1 MNRLRGTWRALRTIR
16 VRLTLWYVGLLA
28 VILLGFSTFLHLNL
42 SRNLYEELDR
52 SLVSYARQLVGNLEL
67 VAGSPRFG
75 DEVELLP
82 PGTVAVLYDRSGRQL
97 IANAARQPLLAVVEG
112 LVQATR
118 EEQRFNTVRLS
129 DGPDWRVL
137 TVPVVRGDRVIA
149 VIQVARSTQEIVA
162 ALGQLVTQIAVAVP
176 LTLVLAIAGG
186 LFLAG
191 RALGPIDRMTRAADQ
206 MNAEDLSRRIEV
218 PSSHDEVGRLAAT
231 FDRMLDRLEAAFQR
245 QRQFTADASHELRTP
260 LAVLAGQMDVLLAQ
274 DRTEQEYREGVASM
288 RQTAS
293 RMSQLLSDLLTLARA
308 DAGEAL
314 LVREPLDLGVLA
326 SEVAATLA
334 PLAEA
339 RRLDLRCEVDNGPV
353 VEGDQ
358 TRLTQL
364 LVNLVDNGLKYT
376 PPGGVVRISVGRE
389 DGYGVIRV
397 ADNGAGIAPEHLSR
411 LFERFYRAD
420 KSRSRAEGGTGL
432 GLAISRWIAEVHGG
446 TIEVESTPSRGSTF
460 SVRLPLKERQ
470 ESEPTRDGTRAGR

>member
-1 MNRLRGTWRALRTIR
+1 MNRLRRTWRALRTIR

-28 VILLGFSTFLHLNL
+28 VILLGFSTFLFFNL
-42 SRNLYEELDR
+42 SRNLYDELDR

-97 IANAARQPLLAVVEG
+97 IANAPRQPVLAVVEG

-118 EEQRFNTVRLS
+118 EEQRFNTVRVS

-137 TVPVVRGDRVIA
+137 TVPVVRGERMVA
-149 VIQVARSTQEIVA
+149 VIQVARSTQEIVT
-162 ALGQLVTQIAVAVP
+162 ALGQLVTLMAVAVP
-176 LTLVLAIAGG
+176 LTLVLAISGG

-191 RALGPIDRMTRAADQ
+191 RALGPIDRVTRAADQ
-206 MNAEDLSRRIEV
+206 MSAEDLSRRIEI
-218 PSSHDEVGRLAAT
+218 PPSHDEVGRLAAT

-260 LAVLAGQMDVLLAQ
+260 LTVLAGQMDVLLGQ
-274 DRTEQEYREGVASM
+274 DRTGQEYRDGLASM
-288 RQTAS
+288 RRTAS
-293 RMSQLLSDLLTLARA
+293 RMSQLLSDLLILARA
-308 DAGEAL
+308 DAGEAP
-314 LVREPLDLGVLA
+314 LVREALDLSVLA
-326 SEVAATLA
+326 SEVAATLL
-334 PLAEA
+334 PLAQT
-339 RRLDLRCEVDNGPV
+339 RQLDLRCEVGSGPI

-364 LVNLVDNGLKYT
+364 LLNLVDNGLNYT
-376 PPGGVVRISVGRE
+376 PPGGVVEISVGRE
-389 DGYGVIRV
+389 DGYGVLRV
-397 ADNGAGIAPEHLSR
+397 ADSGAGIAPEHLPH

-420 KSRSRAEGGTGL
+420 KARSRAEGGTGL

-446 TIEVESTPSRGSTF
+446 TIGVESTPGQGATF
-460 SVRLPLKERQ
+460 SVRLPLK
-470 ESEPTRDGTRAGR
+470 RA

>member
-1 MNRLRGTWRALRTIR
+1 MNRLRRIWRGLRTIR

-28 VILLGFSTFLHLNL
+28 VILLGFSTFLFFNL
-42 SRNLYEELDR
+42 SRNLYDELDR
-52 SLVSYARQLVGNLEL
+52 SLVSYARQLVGNL
-67 VAGSPRFG
+67 VVVGGSPRFG

-118 EEQRFNTVRLS
+118 EEQRFNTVRVT

-137 TVPVVRGDRVIA
+137 TVPVVRGGRMVA
-149 VIQVARSTQEIVA
+149 VIQVARSTQEIVT
-162 ALGQLVTQIAVAVP
+162 ALGQLVALMAVAVP
-176 LTLVLAIAGG
+176 LTLLLAIAGG

-191 RALGPIDRMTRAADQ
+191 RALGPIDRMTRAAGQ
-206 MNAEDLSRRIEV
+206 MSAEDLSRRIEI
-218 PSSHDEVGRLAAT
+218 PPSHDEVGRLAAT
-231 FDRMLDRLEAAFQR
+231 FDRMLDRLEAAFRR

-260 LAVLAGQMDVLLAQ
+260 LAALAGEVDVLLER
-274 DRTEQEYREGVASM
+274 DRTGQEYREGLASV
-288 RQTAS
+288 RRTTS
-293 RMSQLLSDLLTLARA
+293 RMSQLVSDLLTLARA
-308 DAGEAL
+308 DARDVP
-314 LVREPLDLGVLA
+314 LVREPLDLGILA

-339 RRLDLRCEVDNGPV
+339 RRLDLRYEAGSGPII
-353 VEGDQ
+353 EGDQ

-376 PPGGVVRISVGRE
+376 SPGGIVRVSVGRE
-389 DGYGVIRV
+389 DGYGVVRV
-397 ADNGAGIAPEHLSR
+397 ADNGVGIASEHIPH

-420 KSRSRAEGGTGL
+420 KARSRADGGTGL

-446 TIEVESTPSRGSTF
+446 TIDVESAPGQGSTF
-460 SVRLPLKERQ
+460 SVRLPLKRSQ
-470 ESEPTRDGTRAGR
+470 GA